1 MSKNEEQMMSQ
12 GDDFAEKNNGL
23 MPLVSDSF
31 YISWLGSVGAT
42 NSTVVET
49 VYNGGQL
56 KISVVVTGTPT
67 PGVACNITVVP
78 LNCEFESGKAKE
90 SFSIWGANLGLAFFD
105 VITPKSTYKGKTVK
119 FSVSISSEHK
129 DAVLY
134 ANGYIG

>member
-1 MSKNEEQMMSQ
+1 MSEKEEQMRSQ
-12 GDDFAEKNNGL
+12 ENFEEKNDGL

-31 YISWLGSVGAT
+31 YISWLGSAGAT

-67 PGVACNITVVP
+67 PGVACDITVIP

-105 VITPKSTYKGKTVK
+105 VITPKSAYKGKTVK
-119 FSVSISSEHK
+119 YSVSISSEHK

-134 ANGYIG
+134 ASGNIG